1 MMKKLLVLVLAG
13 LLCAESAYALGPVKT
28 QETVT
33 YDEPEYP
40 FEVPKMHYLSDDKLR
55 RAYRYVCI
63 DGYVYVSSYYRLSQV
78 LKTSNSG
85 NLTPIRC
92 PICLEKEKND

>member
-13 LLCAESAYALGPVKT
+13 LLSAESAYALGPVKT
-28 QETVT
+28 QEIVT

-55 RAYRYVCI
+55 GTYRYACI
-63 DGYVYVSSYYRLSQV
+63 DGYVYVSSYYKLAQV

-85 NLTPIRC
+85 NLAPIRC
-92 PICLEKEKND
+92 PICLEKEKNE